1 MSTDTAFVP
10 PRHVSLIFWLPASS
24 VLIDQRVRTPS
35 STGLGTARLY
45 DAADG
50 NSRGPKP
57 L

>member
-35 STGLGTARLY
+35 STGLGTGRLY